1 MHKRTNEDGSQVLG
15 RLNLVDLA
23 GSERIA
29 KTEAK
34 GQQLREATCINQ
46 SLTCL
51 GSCIKSLIQGHNHIP
66 YRDSKLTFILRD
78 ALNGENSK
86 TTLICTVSKEMFH
99 LEESVQTLE
108 FAQRARNVKT
118 KAVRNIK
125 SPSNAINMHVEIA
138 KLRSEVRCLEKKI
151 KIR

>member
-1 MHKRTNEDGSQVLG
+1 MYGQRQRAIASTKLNSRSTRSHTIFTIMHKRTNEDGSQVLG

-51 GSCIKSLIQGHNHIP
+51 GSCIKSLILGHNHIP

-86 TTLICTVSKEMFH
+86 TTLICTVSKEIFH

-118 KAVRNIK
+118 I
-125 SPSNAINMHVEIA
+125 IF
-138 KLRSEVRCLEKKI
+138 
-151 KIR
+151 